1 MKKVFA
7 TLSLLAMSATPAFAV
22 ATIQVTDPEASN
34 PLITDIG
41 TIFAP
46 AANLAI
52 IIAAIMVFF
61 YLLWGG
67 ISWLTSGGDKT
78 KTEEAQ
84 KRITAA
90 VIGLAIVASA
100 WAIMNIIDTFFGI
113 GLFGGSGVTL
123 PSIRPAT
130 P

>member
-1 MKKVFA
+1 MKKA
-7 TLSLLAMSATPAFAV
+7 LTSLSLLTATAFSA
-22 ATIQVTDPEASN
+22 
-34 PLITDIG
+34 
-41 TIFAP
+41 AP
-46 AANLAI
+46 AYAQAVIQADVEPTKGVADLGKLFSGVADMAI

-67 ISWLTSGGDKT
+67 ISWLTSGGDKA

-100 WAIMNIIDTFFGI
+100 WAIIKVIDTFFGVGI
-113 GLFGGSGVTL
+113 FSGTGVNIPTVG
-123 PSIRPAT
+123 R
-130 P
+130 

>member
-1 MKKVFA
+1 MKKA
-7 TLSLLAMSATPAFAV
+7 LTSLSLLTATAFSA
-22 ATIQVTDPEASN
+22 
-34 PLITDIG
+34 
-41 TIFAP
+41 AP
-46 AANLAI
+46 AYAQAVIQADVEPTKGVADLGKLFSGVADMAI

-67 ISWLTSGGDKT
+67 ISWLTSGGDKA

-100 WAIMNIIDTFFGI
+100 WAIIKVIDTFFGVGI
-113 GLFGGSGVTL
+113 FSGTGVNIPTVG
-123 PSIRPAT
+123 
-130 P
+130 